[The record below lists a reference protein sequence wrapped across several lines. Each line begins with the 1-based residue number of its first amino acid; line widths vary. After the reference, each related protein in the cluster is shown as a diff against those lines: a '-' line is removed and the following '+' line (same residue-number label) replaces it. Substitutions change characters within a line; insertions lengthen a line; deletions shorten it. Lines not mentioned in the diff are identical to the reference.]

1 MNPTTV
7 IHRPLITEKNT
18 FVSDAFNRY
27 GFEVDSNAT
36 KAQIKRAVQEI
47 YSVRVL
53 DVATQHRRGRVK
65 RNRFGAYV
73 KGAHKRAIVKV
84 HPDDKIDLF

>member
-1 MNPTTV
+1 MMPTRV

-18 FVSDAFNRY
+18 FLADAFNRY
-27 GFEVDSNAT
+27 GFEVDSKAT
-36 KAQIKRAVQEI
+36 KSQIKNAVQTM

-53 DVATQHRRGRVK
+53 EVATQNRRGRTK
-65 RNRFGAYV
+65 RNKFGPYV
-73 KGAHKRAIVKV
+73 HGAHKRALVKV

>member
-1 MNPTTV
+1 MKPTTV

-18 FVSDAFNRY
+18 FLSDKFNRY
-27 GFEVDSNAT
+27 GCEVDTKAT
-36 KAQIKRAVQEI
+36 KDQIKRAVEEL

-53 DVATQHRRGRVK
+53 EVATQNRRGRTR
-65 RNRFGAYV
+65 RNRFGTYV
-73 KGAHKRAIVKV
+73 QGAHKRAVVKV